1 MRIRNIV
8 IYSAAAVL
16 AVGLG
21 VTGGAAVAGVP
32 TVFTPAGVSVDGP
45 SEPKPEPTYAL
56 NEQGLTVGTVADAV
70 SPDTEPDLILA
81 VATNGREGYVYKRD
95 LDAADGTT
103 AMKEFKTPED
113 ALAWQRERGTKT
125 IVIPVYLEDG
135 KTVVGEFE
143 VGGGTPVS
151 GK

>member
-1 MRIRNIV
+1 MRIRSIV
-8 IYSAAAVL
+8 IYSTAAVL
-16 AVGLG
+16 AIGVG
-21 VTGGAAVAGVP
+21 VTGGAAIAGVP
-32 TVFTPAGVSVDGP
+32 TIFTPAGVFVDGP
-45 SEPKPEPTYAL
+45 SVPKPEPTYAL
-56 NEQGLTVGTVADAV
+56 NEQGLTLGTVADAT

-103 AMKEFKTPED
+103 AMKGFKSPED
-113 ALAWQRERGTKT
+113 ALAWQKERGAKT

-143 VGGGTPVS
+143 VGGGVPVS
-151 GK
+151 GE